1 MLHVTKKPIHNRREY
16 PHENADNHKAQNPDG
31 NKGAEIGKE
40 FRSTIL
46 NKALPIFLLT
56 ESPAHMVRSTGS
68 KVPVTLADFPDVF
81 GEGAKEMHHPPYAQN
96 EQNGEEQKI

>member
-1 MLHVTKKPIHNRREY
+1 MKKPIHNRREY

-31 NKGAEIGKE
+31 NKHAEIGKE

-56 ESPAHMVRSTGS
+56 ESPAHIVSSTGS
-68 KVPVTLADFPDVF
+68 KLPVTLAYFPDVF
-81 GEGAKEMHHPPYAQN
+81 GDGVQEMQHPPYTQN
-96 EQNGEEQKI
+96 EKNGEGQI